1 MSDDYM
7 MYLADAGTF
16 AEDDPDMWN
25 RELGE
30 AWRTGFTSIDLD
42 DDIDYDA
49 ALNEEEVT
57 IYWTAWRVDH
67 VSDPEGMAQG
77 ELDIAFA
84 QGARAALKALGAVAR
99 PYEFIDDISVPAPDE
114 DGERAKVA
122 AADRIRELVRRLE
135 ADRRTGNQPQHT
147 GGTRTAEGMRCPP
160 ARISG

>member
-1 MSDDYM
+1 MRDDYM
-7 MYLADAGTF
+7 VYLADAGTF

-30 AWRTGFTSIDLD
+30 AWRAGFTSIDLD

-49 ALNEEEVT
+49 ALREEEAT

-84 QGARAALKALGAVAR
+84 QGARTALKALGAVSR
-99 PYEFIDDISVPAPDE
+99 PDESIDDISLSAPDE

-122 AADRIRELVRRLE
+122 SADRIKELIRRLE
-135 ADRRTGNQPQHT
+135 VKTAE
-147 GGTRTAEGMRCPP
+147 RTAERTAACTDNGT
-160 ARISG
+160 S